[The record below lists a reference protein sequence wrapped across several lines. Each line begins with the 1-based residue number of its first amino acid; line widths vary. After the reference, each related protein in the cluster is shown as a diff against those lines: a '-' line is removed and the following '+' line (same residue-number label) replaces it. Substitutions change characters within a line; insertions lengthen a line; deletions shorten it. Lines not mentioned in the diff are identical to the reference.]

1 MIEDIGPRPGDAPA
15 MLNEEGPWG
24 PGEDKTP
31 GDRKGGERRNP
42 WLQPPS
48 RKPRAPKEG
57 GQPSLEELIRR
68 GRDRFAGLPGGGRP
82 IWGYAIVAFVALWL
96 FSTSLH
102 RIAPQDV
109 GVITRF
115 GRYAGL
121 LKPGVGLT
129 LPAPIDVVTP
139 VDVEKHRSFGE
150 PASGGANLLLTRDQ
164 DLVNLTYTVNWSVR
178 DPDVYLFN
186 LPSDPEPVLRDAAQA
201 AMREAVA
208 GMDLDRIV
216 SGDQSDLAARVAA
229 RTQQLLDRYHA
240 GVLVQ
245 GVSIRQAGL
254 PAELA
259 DSAKGIDDAKAA
271 VQAETGKARDDVSK
285 DIADAKVQTQLFD
298 QAYDAYKLAPQV
310 TRSRMYYDMMEAI
323 LARSGRVIVDAP
335 NVTVQVPPPPG
346 KKPQP
351 QAQAQQGGG
360 Q

>member
-1 MIEDIGPRPGDAPA
+1 MIEDIGPRPSDAQTV
-15 MLNEEGPWG
+15 LNEEGPWG
-24 PGEDKTP
+24 SGEDKAP
-31 GDRKGGERRNP
+31 GDRKDGERRNP

-48 RKPRAPKEG
+48 RKPRAPKSEG

-68 GRDRFAGLPGGGRP
+68 GRDRFGRLPGGGRP

-129 LPAPIDVVTP
+129 FPAPVDVVTP
-139 VDVEKHRSFGE
+139 VDVEKHRSFDE

-164 DLVNLTYTVNWSVR
+164 DLVNLTYTVNWTVR
-178 DPDVYLFN
+178 DPDLYLFN
-186 LPSDPEPVLRDAAQA
+186 LPSDPETVIRDAARA

-208 GMDLDRIV
+208 GMGLDQITG
-216 SGDQSDLAARVAA
+216 SGQGDLAARVAA
-229 RTQQLLDRYHA
+229 RTQELLDRYRA

-245 GVSIRQAGL
+245 GVAIRQAGL
-254 PAELA
+254 PADLA
-259 DSAKGIDDAKAA
+259 ESTKSIGDAKAA
-271 VQAETGKARDDVSK
+271 AQAEAGKARDDVSK
-285 DIADAKVQTQLFD
+285 DIADAKIQTQAFN

-335 NVTVQVPPPPG
+335 NVTVQVPPPPA

-351 QAQAQQGGG
+351 QPQQGAG